1 MPSKEPITK
10 VAHGDR
16 TKAEALRI
24 AYDRL
29 NKLGWRYSFADV
41 GKSAN
46 EILASL
52 AASALGEQAE

>member
-1 MPSKEPITK
+1 MASK

-46 EILASL
+46 EILSTI
-52 AASALGEQAE
+52 AASALGEQSE

>member
-1 MPSKEPITK
+1 MPSKEPVEK
-10 VAHGDR
+10 AEHGDR

-29 NKLGWRYSFADV
+29 NKLGWSFSLTEV

-46 EILASL
+46 MILD
-52 AASALGEQAE
+52 ALGEQSDG

>member
-1 MPSKEPITK
+1 MPSKEHIEK

-41 GKSAN
+41 GASAN
-46 EILASL
+46 EILSSL
-52 AASALGEQAE
+52 KSSALGEQSE